1 MSLLSGMN
9 NMLENTIAQEEAFD
23 DMLFYDE
30 IVMEADELID
40 IMVDGKHPILD
51 EEIEEAID
59 DDFSDLEDDALEG
72 EILGASE
79 AAALT
84 GTDFFGS
91 LNLNKGD
98 PITTK
103 PGSIGYQPGTAS
115 FGTNYS
121 AEFKNAG
128 DPITTKPGSI
138 GYQPGTANYR
148 ENYSNTVGDN
158 NDPVTTFFGSIGQRS
173 TVAKDPSMESTIDSL
188 MGRDF
193 IATEGK
199 LKDKK
204 NAKRANALSVIGVK
218 DLNKEAVNAAINSGD
233 YGQAISMVKTFGNK
247 VETGKAKL
255 IGKPDSKPIISV
267 LNGII
272 KSNDSL
278 MLSIKRQESTA
289 KYKSAGMNGAK
300 ARIKATMDIRE
311 KAKGK
316 DPASEAYINECLD
329 LIIAYESD
337 VLGLEDPEETAD
349 GSIGTNSVATH
360 DENFHEG
367 ERNND
372 PIRTN
377 DGSEGQRDTEASFEK
392 NFSDGVLDDFDPI
405 RGVDGSVGR
414 RDTTAK
420 DPASEAA
427 TLEDE
432 LEFLEN
438 EMLDGFDE

>member
-91 LNLNKGD
+91 LNLNK
-98 PITTK
+98 
-103 PGSIGYQPGTAS
+103 
-115 FGTNYS
+115 
-121 AEFKNAG
+121 G